1 MIKKLFLT
9 LIILCSTTMSL
20 AQEDSI
26 ARLQRLIL
34 ENQPRE
40 SVTTTENIIRP
51 VDYDKLRT
59 PQSEVEG
66 AILFL
71 SKLSEENASFVRFFS
86 TYAVPANE
94 REDTV
99 LTLSFVLHSLIGI
112 STDSEAGNAGGY
124 YPLAKRDNGK
134 FKSYRRVPGSDT
146 LWWIDIREFNWT
158 PTSWEVISIGDGYF
172 AEPIVSHDRAG
183 VLRLIAG
190 NAVVRADWFIKH
202 AMSTTDQLDLN
213 KGRDFYTT
221 LLYSL
226 NKSPTN
232 VNEWRAAWGLDIKRA
247 RSIGNEFGTLVT
259 KSQTVAR
266 RNRFLFGYRTE
277 LGYLYETYD
286 VKNQTGKRDYLE
298 SLFLNKKP
306 GQPPEIS
313 DAGEMFASNILGLQ
327 VYALRNSSGK
337 LVSFGDPSVVRHM
350 NDVLGDVRVRV
361 AHSCLDC
368 HASGPIPA
376 ENTLAEFILSRA
388 NLRTYDKRDSL
399 RLKRNL
405 LSQKFRDSVE
415 DNQLLFARAVKKTNG
430 LGTVENG
437 TLYLRSIV
445 RYAAPVSLEVAAYEC
460 GVTSEELKAAI
471 LGSKYKFGAR
481 LKLLVKTG
489 EHIPREVWESP
500 GRDGIPGAFQQ
511 AMIILN
517 GLTVIKDEE
526 LVEERIIA
534 YQVKSNWENV
544 PIRAGQNTVATVQS
558 GYRLLTT
565 GRVFDGYWLEVYTQD
580 GEIGYVGLE
589 YVEKIQLTRTQVR
602 SLFSKVGSK
611 TVEKIISSPSN

>member
-1 MIKKLFLT
+1 MIRQT
-9 LIILCSTTMSL
+9 LSVLLILCMTVVASAEES
-20 AQEDSI
+20 SI
-26 ARLQRLIL
+26 AKLQRLIR
-34 ENQPRE
+34 ENQIE
-40 SVTTTENIIRP
+40 QQSFTTQQIIRQP
-51 VDYDKLRT
+51 RFDKLRT

-71 SKLSEENASFVRFFS
+71 SKLPEEEASFVRFFS
-86 TYAVPANE
+86 TYAVPADE

-112 STDSEAGNAGGY
+112 STNLESGNAGGH
-124 YPLAKRDNGK
+124 YPLARRDKGK

-146 LWWIDIREFNWT
+146 LWWIDLREFNWT
-158 PTSWEVISIGDGYF
+158 PASWEIISIGEGYF
-172 AEPIVSHDRAG
+172 AEPIVSHDRSG
-183 VLRLIAG
+183 VLRLLAG

-226 NKSPTN
+226 NKSPTT
-232 VNEWRAAWGLDIKRA
+232 VNEWRTAWGLDINKA

-259 KSQTVAR
+259 KSNTIAR

-298 SLFLNKKP
+298 SLFLNKNP
-306 GQPPEIS
+306 GQPPDIS

-337 LVSFGDPSVVRHM
+337 LISFGDPSVVRHM

-376 ENTLAEFILSRA
+376 ENTLAEFVLSKA
-388 NLRTYDKRDSL
+388 SLRTYDKRDSL

-415 DNQLLFARAVKKTNG
+415 DNQRLFAKAVKKTNG
-430 LGTVENG
+430 LGTIENG

-445 RYAAPVSLEVAAYEC
+445 RYSAPVSLEVAAYEC
-460 GVTSEELKAAI
+460 GVTSEEFKEAI

-489 EHIPREVWESP
+489 EYIPREVWESP
-500 GRDGIPGAFQQ
+500 GRDGIPGSFQQ

-517 GLTVIKDEE
+517 GLTIIEYEE
-526 LVEERIIA
+526 LVEERIVA
-534 YQVKSNWENV
+534 YQVKYSWKNV
-544 PIRAGQNTVATVQS
+544 PVRSGPRTIANIQS
-558 GYRLLTT
+558 GYKLLTT
-565 GRVFDGYWLEVYTQD
+565 GRVFDEYWLEVYTQD
-580 GEIGYVGLE
+580 GDKGYVALE
-589 YVEKIQLTRTQVR
+589 HVEKIQLTRTQIR
-602 SLFSKVGSK
+602 SLFGKVESKK
-611 TVEKIISSPSN
+611 IEKIISSPFN